1 MSLLDDIYG
10 DDNRTVIEI
19 ATDISSPNRVARSWV
34 FQRVTEALEEAAFFL
49 EAQQSTRL
57 EAIFREYG
65 LIQ

>member
-34 FQRVTEALEEAAFFL
+34 FQRVTEALEEAALFL
-49 EAQQSTRL
+49 EAQQSTSL
-57 EAIFREYG
+57 QAILKKSG
-65 LIQ
+65 LIP

>member
-34 FQRVTEALEEAAFFL
+34 KHRIEGVISQLSTQLTDEQIEAMADAFK
-49 EAQQSTRL
+49 RK
-57 EAIFREYG
+57 G
-65 LIQ
+65 LI

>member
-19 ATDISSPNRVARSWV
+19 AADISSPNRVARSWV
-34 FQRVTEALEEAAFFL
+34 DQRVTEALEEAAFFL
-49 EAQQSTRL
+49 EAQQSNRL
-57 EAIFREYG
+57 EVIFKKSG

>member
-34 FQRVTEALEEAAFFL
+34 KHRTEGVISQLSTQLTVEQTKAMTAAF
-49 EAQQSTRL
+49 R
-57 EAIFREYG
+57 RKG
-65 LIQ
+65 LI

>member
-34 FQRVTEALEEAAFFL
+34 KHRIEGVISQLSTQLTDEQIEAMADAF
-49 EAQQSTRL
+49 R
-57 EAIFREYG
+57 RKG
-65 LIQ
+65 LI

>member
-34 FQRVTEALEEAAFFL
+34 KHRIEGVISQLSTQLTDEQIEAMTDAFKR
-49 EAQQSTRL
+49 T
-57 EAIFREYG
+57 G
-65 LIQ
+65 LI

>member
-34 FQRVTEALEEAAFFL
+34 KHRIEGVISQLSTQLTDEQIEAMADAFKR
-49 EAQQSTRL
+49 T
-57 EAIFREYG
+57 G
-65 LIQ
+65 LI